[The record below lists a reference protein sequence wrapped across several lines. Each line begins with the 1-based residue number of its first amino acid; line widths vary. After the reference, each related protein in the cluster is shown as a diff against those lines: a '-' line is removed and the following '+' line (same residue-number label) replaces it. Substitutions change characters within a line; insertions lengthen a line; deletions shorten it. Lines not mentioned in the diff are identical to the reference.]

1 MSVDMPFA
9 PTAARR
15 PVSAANRYGVD
26 YREVGAR
33 LGGHARPI
41 VDAHLHINGT
51 DAARIFRDASDAFG
65 IGVCY
70 SQTRPDQVPEVARI
84 LGDRVRFVTIPA
96 FGEKDKKH
104 AFGAGYLEVIRR
116 LHGDFGARMVK
127 FWNAPRLRELIEGP
141 DAAEYLAFDS
151 PWRVKQAELAMSLGM
166 MFKAHVADPDTWF
179 ATKYKDTAKYGTKL
193 DAYASLER
201 MIDRFPAAWI
211 AAHMGGWPEDLEFLD
226 GLLSRHANLYL
237 DASAT
242 KWIVRE
248 MSRHPR
254 EGVVAFMSRWKG
266 RILFG
271 SDIVT
276 TDEHLATAAA
286 AGAKQHPMGDLA
298 DSPEAAFD
306 LYASRY
312 AALRVMWE
320 TAWEG
325 ESPIA
330 DPDLAMTDPARF
342 GPMSAPTLRGF
353 ALLRDVLESFL
364 WGAAETLLAKYYPR

>member
-1 MSVDMPFA
+1 L
-9 PTAARR
+9 
-15 PVSAANRYGVD
+15 D
-26 YREVGAR
+26 YREVGRR
-33 LGGHARPI
+33 LGAHARPI
-41 VDAHLHINGT
+41 VDAHLHINGS
-51 DAARIFRDASDAFG
+51 DAARIFRDAADAFG

-70 SQTRPDQVPEVARI
+70 TQTRPDQVPQVARI

-96 FGEKDKKH
+96 FSEKDKKH
-104 AFGAGYLEVIRR
+104 AFGPGYLEVIRR
-116 LHGDFGARMVK
+116 LHGDHGARMVK

-141 DAAEYLAFDS
+141 DAAEYLPFDA

-166 MFKAHVADPDTWF
+166 MFKAHVADPDTWY
-179 ATKYKDTAKYGTKL
+179 ATKYKDAGKYGTKRS
-193 DAYASLER
+193 AYESLER

-211 AAHMGGWPEDLEFLD
+211 AAHMGGWPEDLAFLD
-226 GLLSRHANLYL
+226 GLLSRHTNLYL

-248 MSRHPR
+248 MSKHPR
-254 EGVVAFMSRWKG
+254 DQVVGFMTKWKG
-266 RILFG
+266 RLLFG

-276 TDEHLATAAA
+276 TDEHLSPPATEV
-286 AGAKQHPMGDLA
+286 GKQHPMGHLA

-312 AALRVMWE
+312 AALRAMWE

-330 DPDLAMTDPARF
+330 DPDLAMVEPTKH

-353 ALLRDVLESFL
+353 ELPKDVLESFL
-364 WGAAETLLAKYYPR
+364 WGAAEALLAKYYPR